1 MEHMLGSSMAEITH
15 SASASNDPYFPL
27 PPDVDEEWADDGDDE
42 PVPVLKQCMQ
52 CKKYK
57 PMDDFAKDESR
68 KDKKQKRCR
77 ACHRD
82 RRKPA
87 SERGKERGHA
97 TEEDRNPTQNE
108 EPRKRS
114 TEGDN
119 ADGENVVQESVQ
131 GPPRKRIKSK
141 GDDVKFKGAD
151 LYVFKNSRLP
161 DYKIGC
167 SGNIDARSNS
177 MDASQNFYNLQVA
190 IFPGK
195 GYLEDTV
202 RDMLRYCLLSREVGR
217 GTEWHTCSL
226 QVALSAI
233 GQAIDN
239 DNAQR

>member
-42 PVPVLKQCMQ
+42 PVPVLKECMQ

-77 ACHRD
+77 ACHSD
-82 RRKPA
+82 RYHK
-87 SERGKERGHA
+87 KKGHD
-97 TEEDRNPTQNE
+97 TGEDGNATQNE
-108 EPRKRS
+108 EPSLKRS
-114 TEGDN
+114 KEDDDE
-119 ADGENVVQESVQ
+119 DGEDVVQESVQ
-131 GPPRKRIKSK
+131 DPPRKRIKSN